1 MKDVFI
7 VKYISIFY
15 EKDAIELIGVLTMNG
30 EPLAYRMRPT
40 TIDEIVGQKDIIGP
54 NTSLYKMIKN
64 GFVPSMLLYGEPG
77 IGKTSIAFAIAGTT
91 SIPFIALNATTAGK
105 KDVEAVVDE
114 TRLTGKVILF
124 LDEIHRFNKAQ
135 QDYLLPHVER
145 GDIIL
150 IGATTENPFH
160 DVNPAIRSRCGQI
173 KQLTRL
179 TTDNIKELLNKA
191 LQDEQKG
198 LGKLSIKITDE
209 QIDKISFGSNGDARK
224 SLTLLESIVYASPR
238 ESSTYLIDDEII
250 QDMIGR
256 VGVYGDKKG
265 SNFYNLLSSLQK
277 SIRGSDVD
285 AALYYLAHLLETG
298 DLVAVNRRLLVIA
311 YEDIGLADTSI
322 GNNVLAAVTSS
333 ERLGLPEARI
343 PLSVAVVEMCL
354 SSKSNSAYKALDMAI
369 NDVRNGNVG
378 DIPKHLRDGHY
389 AGAKDLGHVGYKYPH
404 DFPIGTFGGWVQQDY
419 LPTKLLGTKYYRP
432 IEAGEEKRLA
442 GIYKKLEQFKKEN
455 K

>member
-1 MKDVFI
+1 M
-7 VKYISIFY
+7 
-15 EKDAIELIGVLTMNG
+15 EVLLLNG
-30 EPLAYRMRPT
+30 EPLAYRMRPKNL
-40 TIDEIVGQKDIIGP
+40 DEIIGQKDVIGKH
-54 NTSLYKMIKN
+54 TSLYKMIKN
-64 GFVPSMLLYGEPG
+64 GHVPSMLLYGEPG

-91 SIPFIALNATTAGK
+91 KIPFIALNATTAGK
-105 KDVEAVVDE
+105 KDVEAVVEE

-179 TTDNIKELLNKA
+179 STDDIEELLKRA
-191 LQDEQKG
+191 LKDEANG
-198 LGKLSIKITDE
+198 LGKMDIKITDE
-209 QIDKISFGSNGDARK
+209 QIQKIAFRSNGDARR
-224 SLTLLESIVYASPR
+224 SLTLLESIVY
-238 ESSTYLIDDEII
+238 SSTRDEDTYIIDDDII
-250 QDMIGR
+250 EDLGGN

-277 SIRGSDVD
+277 SIRGSDTD
-285 AALYYLAHLLETG
+285 AALYYLAHLLEAG

-311 YEDIGLADTSI
+311 YEDIGLANPSV
-322 GNNVLAAVTSS
+322 GNNVLAAVTAS

-343 PLSVAVVEMCL
+343 PLAVAVVEMCL
-354 SSKSNSAYKALDMAI
+354 SSKSNSAYKALDQAI
-369 NDVRNGNVG
+369 SDIRAGKVG
-378 DIPKHLRDGHY
+378 DIPKHLRDAHY
-389 AGAKDLGHVGYKYPH
+389 AGSKELGHVGYQYPH
-404 DFPIGTFGGWVQQDY
+404 DHPIGTFGGWVKQDY
-419 LPTKLLGTKYYRP
+419 LPENLKGTRYYEP

-442 GIYKKLEQFKKEN
+442 AIYKRLEDFKKQ
-455 K
+455 

>member
-1 MKDVFI
+1 
-7 VKYISIFY
+7 
-15 EKDAIELIGVLTMNG
+15 MNG
-30 EPLAYRMRPT
+30 EPLAFRMRPS
-40 TIDEIVGQKDIIGP
+40 TIDEIVGQKEVIGEE
-54 NTSLYKMIKN
+54 TGLYKMIKN
-64 GFVPSMLLYGEPG
+64 GYVPSMLLYGEPG

-91 SIPFIALNATTAGK
+91 NIPFIALNATTAGK

-114 TRLTGKVILF
+114 TRITGKVILF

-179 TTDNIKELLNKA
+179 TVEDIEVLLQRA
-191 LQDEQKG
+191 LQDERKG
-198 LGKLSIKITDE
+198 LGMVKIDISEE
-209 QIDKISFGSNGDARK
+209 QVKMIAFGSNGDARK
-224 SLTLLESIVYASPR
+224 SLTLLESIVY
-238 ESSTYLIDDEII
+238 SSSKVNETFIVDDKIVN
-250 QDMIGR
+250 DMVEN

-265 SNFYNLLSSLQK
+265 THFYNLLSSLQK

-298 DLVAVNRRLLVIA
+298 DLVAVNRRLVVIA
-311 YEDIGLADTSI
+311 YEDIGLANTAV
-322 GNNVLAAVTSS
+322 GNNVLAAVTAS

-354 SSKSNSAYKALDMAI
+354 SSKSNSAYKALDLAI
-369 NDVRNGNVG
+369 QDVRSGKVGN
-378 DIPKHLRDGHY
+378 IPMHLRDGHY
-389 AGAKDLGHVGYKYPH
+389 AGAKVLGHVGYKYPH
-404 DFPIGTFGGWVQQDY
+404 DFPIGTFGGWVNQDY
-419 LPTKLLGTKYYRP
+419 LPENLIGTKYYQP
-432 IEAGEEKRLA
+432 LEAGDEKRLA
-442 GIYKKLEQFKKEN
+442 AIYEKLEQFRNQRK
-455 K
+455 